1 MYKAAVPSG
10 ATTAVV
16 THSLGTTDVSVQ
28 VYEVSSGETV
38 FCDVVRYSTNVV
50 NLVFSVAPT
59 SNQYRVIILAVES

>member
-16 THSLGTTDVSVQ
+16 THTLGTTDVSVQ
-28 VYEVSSGETV
+28 VYEVSTGETV
-38 FCDVVRYSTNVV
+38 FCDVVRYSIDVV

-59 SNQYRVIILAVES
+59 SNQYRVIILAVE